1 MSGDPPR
8 LNPSLVLSGLVLRAA
23 SAPEVIDLR
32 HAVLRAGLPRETA
45 QFPGDDSAQ
54 TRHFVAEAGRQVV
67 ACLSLMHSD
76 LEGRPAWQLRG
87 MAAAEEYR
95 RLGIGGRLLKFAED
109 QVLRDS
115 PRRLL
120 WCNARKP
127 AVAFYRRHGWRI
139 ISGEFV
145 IPTAGPHFRMAKE
158 P

>member
-1 MSGDPPR
+1 MSVDPQR
-8 LNPSLVLSGLVLRAA
+8 LNPSSVLSGLVLRAA
-23 SAPEVIDLR
+23 SAAEVVDLR
-32 HAVLRAGLPRETA
+32 HAVLRAGLPRATA
-45 QFPGDDSAQ
+45 QFPGDDSAD
-54 TRHFVAEAGRQVV
+54 TRHFVAEVRRQVIG
-67 ACLSLMHSD
+67 CLSFMHSD
-76 LEGRPAWQLRG
+76 MEGRPAWQLRG
-87 MAAAEEYR
+87 MAVAEEYR

-115 PRRLL
+115 PGRLL

-139 ISGEFV
+139 ISEEFV